1 MFSSTLIIGLAFI
14 PLFSMTGV
22 AGVIFS
28 PMAHTYAFAIGGAIL
43 LALTLTPVLSARY
56 LETPGGTD
64 HEAHENAL
72 MRTLSHAYRP
82 VFEFALRR
90 KGWAVG
96 ISAAVVLLAIAG
108 SSVLGREFM
117 PKLEEG
123 NFWIRASLPVSV
135 SLEQSSR
142 YVGRMR
148 GIVLGCPASGVC
160 DPKTRSR
167 PEIRTVVS
175 QLGRPDDG
183 TDPVGFYNIE
193 LFAPLTERSGWR
205 KGMTKEALTEEL
217 SAALSHEFPGVVFNF
232 SQVIA
237 DNVEEAMSG
246 VKGENTVKVVGP
258 DVKIDEEKAQE
269 VVHAMASVKG
279 VQDLGIFR
287 SLGQPV
293 LRISPDRVKA
303 GRYGLNVGDVG
314 AVVQAA
320 IGGQAVT
327 QVYEGERHFDLVV
340 RWAAQFRKDP
350 NSIRD
355 IPVPTPDGTVVPL
368 AQIAEVVQEEGPS
381 LIYREDIQRYVPI
394 KFSVRGRDL
403 ASTVAEAEARI
414 RSAVSLP
421 YDTHLEW
428 AGEIDQLNE
437 TTGRLLWI
445 VPASLALIAL
455 VVYGTVKSWADTLVV
470 LAGIPVA
477 CSGGI
482 LALLVTGTTFSIS
495 AAMGFISIF
504 GLAVQDA
511 LIVVTAAQ
519 AYWREGMSVEEG
531 AVAAAQRRLRPVLMT
546 TSVAMLGLF
555 PAAVSR
561 GIGSETQRP
570 LAIVVIG
577 GALMLAVLPRLLQ
590 PALLV
595 LVHGRGKSAE
605 LPGLEPAPRAA

>member
-1 MFSSTLIIGLAFI
+1 
-14 PLFSMTGV
+14 
-22 AGVIFS
+22 
-28 PMAHTYAFAIGGAIL
+28 
-43 LALTLTPVLSARY
+43 
-56 LETPGGTD
+56 
-64 HEAHENAL
+64 
-72 MRTLSHAYRP
+72 
-82 VFEFALRR
+82 
-90 KGWAVG
+90 
-96 ISAAVVLLAIAG
+96 
-108 SSVLGREFM
+108 
-117 PKLEEG
+117 
-123 NFWIRASLPVSV
+123 
-135 SLEQSSR
+135 
-142 YVGRMR
+142 
-148 GIVLGCPASGVC
+148 
-160 DPKTRSR
+160 
-167 PEIRTVVS
+167 
-175 QLGRPDDG
+175 
-183 TDPVGFYNIE
+183 
-193 LFAPLTERSGWR
+193 
-205 KGMTKEALTEEL
+205 
-217 SAALSHEFPGVVFNF
+217 
-232 SQVIA
+232 
-237 DNVEEAMSG
+237 
-246 VKGENTVKVVGP
+246 
-258 DVKIDEEKAQE
+258 
-269 VVHAMASVKG
+269 
-279 VQDLGIFR
+279 
-287 SLGQPV
+287 
-293 LRISPDRVKA
+293 VKA

-340 RWAAQFRKDP
+340 RWAAPFRRDP
-350 NSIRD
+350 NVIRD

-368 AQIAEVVQEEGPS
+368 GQLAEVVQEEGPS

-403 ASTVAEAEARI
+403 ASTVSEAEERI
-414 RSAVSLP
+414 HSVLTLP

-455 VVYGTVKSWADTLVV
+455 VVYLTVKTWVDALVV

-482 LALLVTGTTFSIS
+482 LALLITHTTFSIS

-531 AVAAAQRRLRPVLMT
+531 ALAAAQRRLRPVLMT

-595 LVHGRGKSAE
+595 LAHGGRRRHEPLAQQSGQ
-605 LPGLEPAPRAA
+605 PAPQAA

>member
-1 MFSSTLIIGLAFI
+1 
-14 PLFSMTGV
+14 V
-22 AGVIFS
+22 
-28 PMAHTYAFAIGGAIL
+28 
-43 LALTLTPVLSARY
+43 
-56 LETPGGTD
+56 
-64 HEAHENAL
+64 
-72 MRTLSHAYRP
+72 
-82 VFEFALRR
+82 
-90 KGWAVG
+90 
-96 ISAAVVLLAIAG
+96 
-108 SSVLGREFM
+108 
-117 PKLEEG
+117 
-123 NFWIRASLPVSV
+123 
-135 SLEQSSR
+135 
-142 YVGRMR
+142 
-148 GIVLGCPASGVC
+148 
-160 DPKTRSR
+160 
-167 PEIRTVVS
+167 
-175 QLGRPDDG
+175 
-183 TDPVGFYNIE
+183 
-193 LFAPLTERSGWR
+193 
-205 KGMTKEALTEEL
+205 TKESLTEEL
-217 SAALSHEFPGVVFNF
+217 SAELSREFPGVIFNF

-258 DVKIDEEKAQE
+258 DVSVDEEKAQE
-269 VVHAMASVKG
+269 VVRAMARVKG

-287 SLGQPV
+287 SLGQPM

-340 RWAAQFRKDP
+340 RWAAPFRKDP
-350 NSIRD
+350 NVIRD

-368 AQIAEVVQEEGPS
+368 GQLAEVVQEEGPS

-403 ASTVAEAEARI
+403 ASTVAEAEERI
-414 RSAVSLP
+414 HAALSLP

-455 VVYGTVKSWADTLVV
+455 VVYLTVKTWVDALVV

-482 LALLVTGTTFSIS
+482 LALLITHTTFSIS

-531 AVAAAQRRLRPVLMT
+531 ALAAAQRRLRPVLMT

-577 GALMLAVLPRLLQ
+577 GALMLAILPRLLQ

-595 LVHGRGKSAE
+595 LSHGGRHGDEPLAQQS
-605 LPGLEPAPRAA
+605 GQPAPYAA